1 VPRAQWR
8 TWVLSCTSWVT
19 VTEYMP
25 GADSSSC
32 VSRQVELDKGAR
44 QNGLKETEGGHDT
57 DMGAHGATNQASPMR
72 HRLRS
77 SGAMEGQVRFRA
89 GPG

>member
-1 VPRAQWR
+1 MVY
-8 TWVLSCTSWVT
+8 T
-19 VTEYMP
+19 VVHSVRVH
-25 GADSSSC
+25 GRHGLIRIR
-32 VSRQVELDKGAR
+32 VFRQVELDKGAR

-77 SGAMEGQVRFRA
+77 SGAMEGQVRGSVLA
-89 GPG
+89 